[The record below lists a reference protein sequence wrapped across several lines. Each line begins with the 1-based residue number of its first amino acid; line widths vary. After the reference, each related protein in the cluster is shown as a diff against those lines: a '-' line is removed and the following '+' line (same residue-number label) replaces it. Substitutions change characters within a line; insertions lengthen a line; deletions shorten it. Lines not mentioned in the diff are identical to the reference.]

1 MQYTE
6 IIKLLDAG
14 YTREEI
20 MNMKE
25 PELND
30 PKPDDPKPGDPK
42 PDDPKPGDPKPDETV
57 NAALDELKS
66 LFSDMK
72 KEFTAMNIMNS
83 RREDETKT
91 GEDVIAAII
100 NPPKRNKK
108 EGE

>member
-14 YTREEI
+14 YTREDILKME
-20 MNMKE
+20 E
-25 PELND
+25 P
-30 PKPDDPKPGDPK
+30 KQDDPKQDDSK
-42 PDDPKPGDPKPDETV
+42 QDDPKQDDPKQDDPKQDNTV

-83 RREDETKT
+83 RREDETKS
-91 GEDVIAAII
+91 GDDVLAAII
-100 NPPKRNKK
+100 NPPKTNNK
-108 EGE
+108 GR